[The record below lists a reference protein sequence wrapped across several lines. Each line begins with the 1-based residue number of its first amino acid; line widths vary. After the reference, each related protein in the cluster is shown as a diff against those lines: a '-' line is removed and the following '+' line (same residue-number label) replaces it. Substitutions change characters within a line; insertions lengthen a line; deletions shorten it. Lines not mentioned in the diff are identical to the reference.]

1 MDTLLYNFV
10 EEASKTKEQN
20 RDDAKCVDLASA
32 YITAHPELETR
43 FGHLTLEQIVADVSY
58 YRQQERTEDMWQ
70 ASAWLRAMYE
80 PQKIGGAGK
89 VTLRKPGG
97 K

>member
-1 MDTLLYNFV
+1 MDTLLYNFF
-10 EEASKTKEQN
+10 EEASKTKEQG

-32 YITAHPELETR
+32 YITVHPELEIR
-43 FGHLTLEQIVADVSY
+43 FGHLSLEQLVADVSY
-58 YRQQERTEDMWQ
+58 YRSQGREDDKWQ
-70 ASAWLRAMYE
+70 VEAWLRAMFE
-80 PQKIGGAGK
+80 PQHIGGSGT